1 MILRHTFSSLIVAL
15 AAPMVVHADEVTRYD
30 LKVNDFTELKVVD
43 NVNVIYRCVPDS
55 AGHVVFN
62 ATPSHAAAFIF
73 QPDGAKLGIELAPEV
88 AQNPEGLPTV
98 TVYSTFLS
106 RAEND
111 GKATLRIDNAAAGA
125 KIKCVL
131 VGNGRL
137 VARGL
142 NFTQVEAS
150 LMTGNGEIVVSG
162 KCDVAKLSST
172 GTGQIQADELVAR
185 EAKCRVV
192 GTGSIGVNASDA
204 LTVSGMGSGTVYFI
218 GTPTIKNR
226 TLGVKTKP
234 LIDDNQAG
242 EKAK

>member
-1 MILRHTFSSLIVAL
+1 MTLRHIIPSLIAAL
-15 AAPMVVHADEVTRYD
+15 ALPLAANADEVTRYD

-43 NVNVIYRCVPDS
+43 DVNVIYRCVPDS
-55 AGHVVFN
+55 AGHVIFD

-73 QPDGAKLGIELAPEV
+73 QPDGTKLGIELSPEI
-88 AQNPEGLPTV
+88 AQNPDGLPTI

-111 GKATLRIDNAAAGA
+111 GKATLRIEGPAAGA

-142 NFTQVEAS
+142 QFNQVEAS

-162 KCDVAKLSST
+162 KCDIAKLSST
-172 GTGQIQADELVAR
+172 GTGQIQADELVAH

-204 LTVSGMGSGTVYFI
+204 LTVSGMGSGTVYYL
-218 GTPTIKNR
+218 GNPSIKNR

-234 LIDDNQAG
+234 LIGDNQTNS
-242 EKAK
+242 KSK